1 MSRNMYPEETYN
13 KIIQVA
19 TRLFLEK
26 GYEKTSLQDII
37 SELGGLTKGAIYY
50 HFKSKEDILMA
61 VVSEICNGNMKQ
73 MQAIMSD
80 QDLDGKHKLEKMF
93 YCSIMNQNQNNVFSI
108 VPQLLDNPTFLVSY
122 IKMVCK
128 VTVPDYIVP
137 IIREGVEDGSIHTDK
152 PYELADALMFL
163 SDVWLNPLVF
173 PMTASQ
179 IGRRAR
185 LLNQMMEKFNLTI
198 FTDETICHLEKFESM
213 VKK

>member
-61 VVSEICNGNMKQ
+61 VVSEICAGNSKQ
-73 MQAIMSD
+73 MQAIMLD
-80 QDLDGKHKLEKMF
+80 HDLDGKHKLEKMF

-108 VPQLLDNPTFLVSY
+108 VPQLLDNPTFLVIY

-137 IIREGVEDGSIHTDK
+137 IIREGVEDGSIYTDK
-152 PYELADALMFL
+152 PDELADALMFL

-179 IGRRAR
+179 IGRRAC
-185 LLNQMMEKFNLTI
+185 LLNQMMEPFNLTI

-213 VKK
+213 VEK